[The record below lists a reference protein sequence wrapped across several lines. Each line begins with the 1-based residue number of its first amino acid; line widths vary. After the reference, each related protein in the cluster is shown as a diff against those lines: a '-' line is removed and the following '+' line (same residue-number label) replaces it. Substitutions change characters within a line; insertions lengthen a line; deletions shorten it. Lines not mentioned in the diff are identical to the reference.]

1 MGASPEVSIDLPA
14 DELLSPLPPAPV
26 KAARPGAATADYEDT
41 VEIELTA
48 EEMDTLL
55 SAGSLP
61 ARG

>member
-14 DELLSPLPPAPV
+14 DELLSPLPTAAV
-26 KAARPGAATADYEDT
+26 KAARSTAVAPDYEAT
-41 VEIELTA
+41 IEIELTA

-61 ARG
+61 AQG

>member
-14 DELLSPLPPAPV
+14 DELLSPMPSAPV
-26 KAARPGAATADYEDT
+26 KAARSTAVVDYEAT

-48 EEMDTLL
+48 EEMDALL
-55 SAGSLP
+55 SGSLP